1 MAKKGRRATEEERL
15 LAVRLMER
23 GKSPEMVAEILEVSR
38 SSVFDWQKKYR
49 EGGLAALST
58 KFASGRPTVL
68 SDQQMM
74 RLYSMI
80 VGKIRGS
87 TVSGSHCGHG
97 NWWPA

>member
-15 LAVRLMER
+15 IAVQLMER
-23 GKSPEMVAEILEVSR
+23 GQSPETVAEILGVSR

-68 SDQQMM
+68 SDKQMM
-74 RLYSMI
+74 ILYSLI
-80 VGKIRGS
+80 AGRIRGS
-87 TVSGSHCGHG
+87 TVSGSRCGHG
-97 NWWPA
+97 SSWPI

>member
-15 LAVRLMER
+15 LAVQLMER
-23 GKSPEMVAEILEVSR
+23 GKSPEVVAEILNVGR

-68 SDQQMM
+68 SDQQMI
-74 RLYSMI
+74 RLRSMI
-80 VGKIRGS
+80 GERIRGS
-87 TVSGSHCGHG
+87 TVSGSRCGHG
-97 NWWPA
+97 NWWPT